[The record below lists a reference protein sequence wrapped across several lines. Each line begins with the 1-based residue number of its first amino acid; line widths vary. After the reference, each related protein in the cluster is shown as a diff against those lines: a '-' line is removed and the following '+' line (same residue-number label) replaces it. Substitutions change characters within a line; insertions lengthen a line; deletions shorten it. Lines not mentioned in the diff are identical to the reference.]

1 MTSQASTT
9 ELTDLFSTAEM
20 IFGAGLLALLMGVAM
35 MLTGRNGAAVAGIAS
50 AVTGIVTVAVGM
62 VWSVV
67 DSFSEI
73 SDFWTGD
80 FHAADDIPVIALFSS
95 AVIGA
100 PIVVVI
106 SAIVLFASWI
116 AVTVVSRRISRD
128 QPTTSI

>member
-1 MTSQASTT
+1 MNPQASTT

-35 MLTGRNGAAVAGIAS
+35 MLTGRNGAAAAGIAS

-95 AVIGA
+95 AVIGP
-100 PIVVVI
+100 PIVAVLLVTL
-106 SAIVLFASWI
+106 LFASWVAI
-116 AVTVVSRRISRD
+116 AVVSRRIRGD
-128 QPTTSI
+128 QATASI